1 MQMLLENNEA
11 LKKQSEAL
19 KGILRKVDSFTVCM

>member
-11 LKKQSEAL
+11 LKKQNETL
-19 KGILRKVDSFTVCM
+19 KGILRKVESFTVCM